1 MKEKYIEPEIEV
13 IRFNCEDMILMSNLG
28 DNNSNVDDSWGD
40 STEDLG

>member
-28 DNNSNVDDSWGD
+28 EGGEVDVGPDLGD
-40 STEDLG
+40 EDLG